1 MTTKILSTLAVLLT
15 LSGIALSQTKSA
27 DAISKQLKAL
37 KAEKIY
43 SLTYDKGSN
52 NSKIYGF
59 GENFDEAK
67 ASKLLFLRFGLAFFF
82 AGNALSTKADS
93 YTLTFQAEG
102 KKPLFAASHALKF
115 TIDGEAL
122 DLGDARYVNKDMEYL
137 NFKLN
142 REQLS
147 KIAKGKDVKAKLG
160 AIELK
165 FTPAHIKMFAD
176 LLALSDP
183 ATI

>member
-1 MTTKILSTLAVLLT
+1 MTKFFSPLAMILILT
-15 LSGIALSQTKSA
+15 GIALSQTKSA
-27 DAISKQLKAL
+27 EAISKQLKTL
-37 KAEKIY
+37 KADKIY

-67 ASKLLFLRFGLAFFF
+67 RNDLSFLRFGLAFFF
-82 AGNALSTKADS
+82 AGTALSAAPDS
-93 YTLTFQAEG
+93 YNFTFQAEG
-102 KKPLFAASHALKF
+102 KKPVFAASHALKF

-147 KIAKGKDVKAKLG
+147 KIAKGKDVKAKIG
-160 AIELK
+160 AIEVK

-183 ATI
+183 ATL